1 MGKEGLESEGKK
13 EFAISFAKLLHQTF
27 TPTFLGNSVHI
38 KDGFS
43 MFFSHFDR
51 ESLKNSDFEKRK
63 V

>member
-27 TPTFLGNSVHI
+27 I

-43 MFFSHFDR
+43 TFFSHFDR